1 MVVGCAW
8 ITNRRTTRCFRVLW
22 TSGTC
27 WGRSNH
33 TPGTGFPHTPAQ
45 SLEATCTEH
54 RGVPADFA
62 RLEDGGR
69 RMVCVPQARR
79 WLSAHGMQR
88 RMRGLVPSWV
98 RPCSS
103 KFAQLQRHY
112 QRSMLADIFI
122 DTSPW
127 NAHSTASDALWSAL
141 RIVHQTGETFA
152 SRVAPASC
160 ARCSLAT

>member
-1 MVVGCAW
+1 
-8 ITNRRTTRCFRVLW
+8 
-22 TSGTC
+22 
-27 WGRSNH
+27 
-33 TPGTGFPHTPAQ
+33 
-45 SLEATCTEH
+45 
-54 RGVPADFA
+54 
-62 RLEDGGR
+62 
-69 RMVCVPQARR
+69 MVCVPQARR

-103 KFAQLQRHY
+103 KFAQRQRHY

-141 RIVHQTGETFA
+141 PIVHQTGETFA
-152 SRVAPASC
+152 SRVAASLV
-160 ARCSLAT
+160 RSMLPRRVTQSSLDPGGPRLSVASLREVEDASLGLLMA